1 MKKFRQK
8 MAEKAGFTLVELIV
22 VIAILGILA
31 AVAVPTYS
39 GYIKKADEAAD
50 LQVLSTINTA
60 AQGVAAGKSTTV
72 TKIVVTTGSDGKIT
86 GIAVTCGDTTKNF
99 NETDT
104 DMKLFLTGQ
113 TSGGSMPTLK
123 SATFKGGANW
133 ANDKWAGGTT

>member
-22 VIAILGILA
+22 VIAVLGILA

-60 AQGVAAGKSTTV
+60 AQGVAAGKGTTV
-72 TKIVVTTGSDGKIT
+72 DKIVVTTNNTSGAIT
-86 GIAVTCGDTTKNF
+86 DIDVTCDDTAKNF
-99 NETDT
+99 NEADT
-104 DMKLFLTGQ
+104 DMKLFLTDL
-113 TSGGSMPTLK
+113 PALK
-123 SATFKGGANW
+123 SATFKVGANW
-133 ANDKWAGGTT
+133 AADKWDGGTT